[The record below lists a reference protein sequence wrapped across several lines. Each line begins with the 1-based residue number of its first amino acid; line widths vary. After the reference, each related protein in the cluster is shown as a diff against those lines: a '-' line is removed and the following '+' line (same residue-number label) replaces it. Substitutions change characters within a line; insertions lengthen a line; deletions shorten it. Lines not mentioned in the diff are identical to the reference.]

1 MTTRNASFSEV
12 VHASASQLH
21 VDVRVAART
30 TLDVPSFKYNYIP
43 SPWNF
48 WRRSCAFLKE
58 DKCEEN
64 LYFGEGTLEI
74 WLNWEKIGKDSFDDL
89 KHGCLSW
96 I

>member
-1 MTTRNASFSEV
+1 MISGV
-12 VHASASQLH
+12 GVG
-21 VDVRVAART
+21 
-30 TLDVPSFKYNYIP
+30 DVPFSALG
-43 SPWNF
+43 
-48 WRRSCAFLKE
+48 RRLGARHTRRAGYVAFLKE